1 MKYFDNRYNEWRT
14 IPNCER
20 LGLAWDSQSQRCAP
34 GSAMLGRMLGDVG
47 DFDFYDQYFYDTG
60 NYDGGAYSDYLNFD
74 DLYGSEGG
82 YTPGIDYA
90 PYDPMDLNPPDYGL
104 PDLPT
109 FGNDV
114 WYVEPDYSATQPQS
128 DWQAYYESFGY
139 DPFDIFETISTY
151 EPENPPNVGNWP
163 SVPYQGYLPSF
174 ETPPYIPYEPPAPEP
189 PQLPQSPASQQSN
202 LPPACPGGQYH
213 PYPIGHPQQN
223 ICVPFPN
230 QQTQQPTKPQ
240 PQTGGGSSSGGSSSG
255 SKPQTPQNCASNQCK
270 HPTTGQCI
278 TTPQG
283 YYRDPQTQICRPIPQ
298 QQQQTCPAGQYRSP
312 STGQC
317 RTIPQCGVGTVFD
330 QRTER
335 CVPTSQAQQPLCPSG
350 YYPNYDTRRC
360 EKIPACEPGLVFD
373 PNAKQCV
380 LPSQL
385 TPNPEGEILNSLKS
399 VPLWLWLAGL
409 GAFLLL
415 GKDNEGRTTTVRY
428 RRAS

>member
-1 MKYFDNRYNEWRT
+1 
-14 IPNCER
+14 
-20 LGLAWDSQSQRCAP
+20 
-34 GSAMLGRMLGDVG
+34 MLGRMLGE
-47 DFDFYDQYFYDTG
+47 FDFYDQYFYDTG
-60 NYDGGAYSDYLNFD
+60 SNDAGGFGYYSDQLNFD
-74 DLYGSEGG
+74 DLYGTDAGG
-82 YTPGIDYA
+82 GGGDYIDFLNF
-90 PYDPMDLNPPDYGL
+90 DDLYGGGNGSGGTDLYLDYL
-104 PDLPT
+104 
-109 FGNDV
+109 
-114 WYVEPDYSATQPQS
+114 DYYLGQ
-128 DWQAYYESFGY
+128 GY
-139 DPFDIFETISTY
+139 DYDTADQQAWQDAQGGAVQLEGEGQLPVTELPPYIPFDWNI
-151 EPENPPNVGNWP
+151 
-163 SVPYQGYLPSF
+163 PYQSYLPPL
-174 ETPPYIPYEPPAPEP
+174 ETPPYIPYEPPVPEP

-213 PYPIGHPQQN
+213 PFPIGHPQQN
-223 ICVPFPN
+223 ICVPFPST
-230 QQTQQPTKPQ
+230 QTQQPAKPQ

-255 SKPQTPQNCASNQCK
+255 SKPQTQQNCASNQCK

-283 YYRDPQTQICRPIPQ
+283 YYRDPQTQVCRPIPQ

-317 RTIPQCGVGTVFD
+317 RTIPQCGAGTVFD

-335 CVPTSQAQQPLCPSG
+335 CIPIGQAQQPACPSG

-385 TPNPEGEILNSLKS
+385 SPGADGDILSSLKS
-399 VPLWLWLAGL
+399 IPLWLWLAGL